1 MSDDYKPRFLFD
13 ITDEQKLRADR
24 LIGQYGIRK
33 AIFSPI
39 LDEVLDMVEKH
50 GGIALGLFLS
60 GTIKPSDALPTLRK
74 VRDLTNGQS

>member
-1 MSDDYKPRFLFD
+1 MEGDYKPRFLFD
-13 ITDEQKLRADR
+13 ISEEQKLRADR

-50 GGIALGLFLS
+50 GGLALGLFLS
-60 GTIKPSDALPTLRK
+60 GTIKPSDALPTLRN
-74 VRDLTNGQS
+74 VRDKING